1 MSSMATQVA
10 NTTAQSLLN
19 FSKAQNPFSSSFSE
33 MIDSFEQALS
43 ANSSLFSATDTLSV
57 RIVVPNVSVV
67 SSSINV
73 AMDSFGNSVLR
84 FDYPISRALLTKST
98 SLSTLLS
105 QNADSTLPT
114 KAFDTSELSS
124 ISREQLEAIS
134 KDMLKTE
141 LKADDGFQTI
151 FFRDVQSLE
160 FVQDTLS
167 KESIAALKATFGAE
181 SFLERED
188 GSVVLT
194 DKAEKFVSGWKKA
207 LESVNDAQSTLDSL
221 IKKDANFDGEL
232 SGDELG
238 SQSVSILQST
248 VTTTIEVVLFLWV
261 TASVSSSSLKD
272 AWVLNFSSQS
282 WEQFKS
288 AFAEFFSEKDE
299 KGANSSKNER
309 ADESGD
315 LSDETSQKSF
325 DKAKFFYAHLNNSF
339 ALMSAS
345 FVGAYQAKNLSLD
358 LLGGVVFDLAQTSLN
373 LQSKF
378 LAQNKA

>member
-19 FSKAQNPFSSSFSE
+19 FSKAQNPFSSAFSE

-43 ANSSLFSATDTLSV
+43 TNSSLFSATNTLSF
-57 RIVVPNVSVV
+57 NASV
-67 SSSINV
+67 SSGAFV
-73 AMDSFGNSVLR
+73 APWAGGGIDGFGN
-84 FDYPISRALLTKST
+84 PIVYLGYAIPYATKT
-98 SLSTLLS
+98 VSLSTLLS

-151 FFRDVQSLE
+151 FFRDAQSLE
-160 FVQDTLS
+160 FTQDTLS

-207 LESVNDAQSTLDSL
+207 LESVKDAQSTLDSL

-238 SQSVSILQST
+238 TQSVLQST
-248 VTTTIEVVLFLWV
+248 ITTTIEVVLFLWV
-261 TASVSSSSLKD
+261 TQSVSSSSLKD
-272 AWVLNFSSQS
+272 AWALNPQS

-299 KGANSSKNER
+299 KGANSSKSAK
-309 ADESGD
+309 ADESAD
-315 LSDETSQKSF
+315 VSDETSQKSF

-345 FVGAYQAKNLSLD
+345 FVGAYQAKDLSFD

>member
-1 MSSMATQVA
+1 MSSMAIQVA

-33 MIDSFEQALS
+33 MINSFEQALS
-43 ANSSLFSATDTLSV
+43 TNSSLFSATNTLSF
-57 RIVVPNVSVV
+57 NASV
-67 SSSINV
+67 SSGAFV
-73 AMDSFGNSVLR
+73 APWAGGGIDSFGN
-84 FDYPISRALLTKST
+84 PIVYLGYAIPYATKT
-98 SLSTLLS
+98 VSLSTLLS

-151 FFRDVQSLE
+151 FFRDAQSLE
-160 FVQDTLS
+160 FTQDTLS

-188 GSVVLT
+188 GSVVLA

-238 SQSVSILQST
+238 TQSVLQST
-248 VTTTIEVVLFLWV
+248 ITTTTKVVLFLWV
-261 TASVSSSSLKD
+261 TQSVSSSLLKD
-272 AWVLNFSSQS
+272 AWALNSQS
-282 WEQFKS
+282 WKQFKS
-288 AFAEFFSEKDE
+288 VFAEFFSEKDE
-299 KGANSSKNER
+299 KGANSSKSAK
-309 ADESGD
+309 ADESAD
-315 LSDETSQKSF
+315 VSDETSQKSF

-345 FVGAYQAKNLSLD
+345 FVGAYQAKDLSLD

>member
-19 FSKAQNPFSSSFSE
+19 FNKAQNPFSSAFSE

-43 ANSSLFSATDTLSV
+43 TNSSLFSATDTLSV
-57 RIVVPNVSVV
+57 RIVVPNVSIV

-151 FFRDVQSLE
+151 FFRDAQSLE
-160 FVQDTLS
+160 FTQDTLS

-207 LESVNDAQSTLDSL
+207 LESVNDAQSTLESL

-238 SQSVSILQST
+238 TQSVLQST
-248 VTTTIEVVLFLWV
+248 ITTTIEVVLFLWV
-261 TASVSSSSLKD
+261 TQSVSSSSLKD
-272 AWVLNFSSQS
+272 AWALNSQS
-282 WEQFKS
+282 WGQFKS

-299 KGANSSKNER
+299 KSANSSKSAK
-309 ADESGD
+309 ADESAD
-315 LSDETSQKSF
+315 VSDETSQKSF

-345 FVGAYQAKNLSLD
+345 FVGAYQAKDLSLD

>member
-19 FSKAQNPFSSSFSE
+19 FNKAQNPFSSAFSE

-43 ANSSLFSATDTLSV
+43 TNSSLFSATDTLSV
-57 RIVVPNVSVV
+57 RIVVPNVSIV

-151 FFRDVQSLE
+151 FFRDAQSLE
-160 FVQDTLS
+160 FTQDTLS

-207 LESVNDAQSTLDSL
+207 LESVNDAQSTLESL

-238 SQSVSILQST
+238 TQSVLQST
-248 VTTTIEVVLFLWV
+248 ITTTIEVVLFLWV
-261 TASVSSSSLKD
+261 TQSVSSSSLKD
-272 AWVLNFSSQS
+272 AWALNSQS
-282 WEQFKS
+282 WGQFKS

-299 KGANSSKNER
+299 KGANSNKNESAK
-309 ADESGD
+309 ADESAD
-315 LSDETSQKSF
+315 VSDETSQKSF

-345 FVGAYQAKNLSLD
+345 FVGAYQAKDLSLD

>member
-19 FSKAQNPFSSSFSE
+19 FNKAQNPFSSSFSE

-43 ANSSLFSATDTLSV
+43 TNSSLFSATNTLSF
-57 RIVVPNVSVV
+57 NASV
-67 SSSINV
+67 SSGAFV
-73 AMDSFGNSVLR
+73 APWAGGGIDSFGN
-84 FDYPISRALLTKST
+84 PIVYLGYAIPYATKT
-98 SLSTLLS
+98 VSLSTLLS

-151 FFRDVQSLE
+151 FFRDAQSLE
-160 FVQDTLS
+160 FTQDTLS
-167 KESIAALKATFGAE
+167 KESLAALKATFGAE

-207 LESVNDAQSTLDSL
+207 LESVKDTQSTLESL

-232 SGDELG
+232 SGGELG
-238 SQSVSILQST
+238 TQSVLQST
-248 VTTTIEVVLFLWV
+248 ITTTTKVVLFLWV
-261 TASVSSSSLKD
+261 TQSVSSSSLKD
-272 AWVLNFSSQS
+272 AWALNSQS

-299 KGANSSKNER
+299 KGANSSKSAK
-309 ADESGD
+309 ADESAD

-339 ALMSAS
+339 ALTSAS
-345 FVGAYQAKNLSLD
+345 FVGTYQAKDLSLD

>member
-1 MSSMATQVA
+1 MSSMATQMA

-19 FSKAQNPFSSSFSE
+19 FSKAQTPFSSAFSE

-43 ANSSLFSATDTLSV
+43 TNSSLFSATNTLSF
-57 RIVVPNVSVV
+57 NASV
-67 SSSINV
+67 SSGAFVAPWAGGSI
-73 AMDSFGNSVLR
+73 DSFGN
-84 FDYPISRALLTKST
+84 PIVYLGYAIPYATKT
-98 SLSTLLS
+98 VSLSTLLS

-151 FFRDVQSLE
+151 FFRDAQSLE
-160 FVQDTLS
+160 FTQDTLS

-207 LESVNDAQSTLDSL
+207 LESVKDAQSTLESL

-238 SQSVSILQST
+238 TQSVLQST
-248 VTTTIEVVLFLWV
+248 ITTTTKVVLFLWV
-261 TASVSSSSLKD
+261 TQSVSSSSLKD
-272 AWVLNFSSQS
+272 AWVLNSQS

-299 KGANSSKNER
+299 KSTNSSKNENEK
-309 ADESGD
+309 ADESAD
-315 LSDETSQKSF
+315 VSDETSQKSF
-325 DKAKFFYAHLNNSF
+325 DKAKFFYTHLNNSF

-345 FVGAYQAKNLSLD
+345 FVGAYQAKDLSLD

>member
-19 FSKAQNPFSSSFSE
+19 FNKAQNPFSSAFSE

-43 ANSSLFSATDTLSV
+43 TNSSLFSATNTLSF
-57 RIVVPNVSVV
+57 NTSV
-67 SSSINV
+67 SSGAFV
-73 AMDSFGNSVLR
+73 APWAGGGIDSFGN
-84 FDYPISRALLTKST
+84 PIVYLGYAIPYATKT
-98 SLSTLLS
+98 VTLSTLLS

-151 FFRDVQSLE
+151 FFRDAQSLE
-160 FVQDTLS
+160 FTQDTLS
-167 KESIAALKATFGAE
+167 KESIATLKATFGAE

-207 LESVNDAQSTLDSL
+207 LESVNDAQSTLESL

-238 SQSVSILQST
+238 SQSVLQST
-248 VTTTIEVVLFLWV
+248 VTTTTKVVLFLWV
-261 TASVSSSSLKD
+261 TQSVSSSSLKD
-272 AWVLNFSSQS
+272 AWALNSQS

-299 KGANSSKNER
+299 KSANSSKSAK
-309 ADESGD
+309 ADESAD
-315 LSDETSQKSF
+315 VSDETSQKSF

-345 FVGAYQAKNLSLD
+345 FVGAYQAKDLSLD

>member
-1 MSSMATQVA
+1 MSSMATQMT

-43 ANSSLFSATDTLSV
+43 TNSSLFSATDTLSV
-57 RIVVPNVSVV
+57 RIVIPNVSVV

-84 FDYPISRALLTKST
+84 FDYPISRALLAKST

-151 FFRDVQSLE
+151 FFRDAQSLE
-160 FVQDTLS
+160 FTQDTLS

-194 DKAEKFVSGWKKA
+194 GKAEKFVSGWKKA
-207 LESVNDAQSTLDSL
+207 LESVNNAQNTLDSL
-221 IKKDANFDGEL
+221 IKKDTNFDGEL
-232 SGDELG
+232 SGDEQG
-238 SQSVSILQST
+238 VQSVSILQST

-272 AWVLNFSSQS
+272 AWALNSQS

-299 KGANSSKNER
+299 KSANLSKSAK
-309 ADESGD
+309 ADDSAD
-315 LSDETSQKSF
+315 VSDETSQKSF

-345 FVGAYQAKNLSLD
+345 FVGAYQAKDLSLD

>member
-1 MSSMATQVA
+1 MSSMATQMT
-10 NTTAQSLLN
+10 NTAAQSLLN
-19 FSKAQNPFSSSFSE
+19 FNKAQNHFSSSFSE
-33 MIDSFEQALS
+33 MIDSLEQALS
-43 ANSSLFSATDTLSV
+43 TNSSLFSATNTLSF
-57 RIVVPNVSVV
+57 NTSV
-67 SSSINV
+67 SSGAFV
-73 AMDSFGNSVLR
+73 APWAGGGIDSFGN
-84 FDYPISRALLTKST
+84 PIVYLGYAIPYATKT
-98 SLSTLLS
+98 VSLSTLLS

-151 FFRDVQSLE
+151 FFRDTQSLE
-160 FVQDTLS
+160 FTQDTLS

-207 LESVNDAQSTLDSL
+207 LESVKDAQSTLDSL

-238 SQSVSILQST
+238 TQSVLQST
-248 VTTTIEVVLFLWV
+248 ITTTTKVVLFLWV
-261 TASVSSSSLKD
+261 TQSVSSSSLKD
-272 AWVLNFSSQS
+272 AWALNSQS

-299 KGANSSKNER
+299 KSAK
-309 ADESGD
+309 ADESAD
-315 LSDETSQKSF
+315 VSDETSQKSF

-345 FVGAYQAKNLSLD
+345 FVGTYQAKDLSLD

>member
-1 MSSMATQVA
+1 MSSMATQMA

-19 FSKAQNPFSSSFSE
+19 FSKAQNPFSSAFSE

-43 ANSSLFSATDTLSV
+43 TNSSLFSATNTLSF
-57 RIVVPNVSVV
+57 NTSV
-67 SSSINV
+67 SSGAFV
-73 AMDSFGNSVLR
+73 APWAGGGIDSFGN
-84 FDYPISRALLTKST
+84 PIVYLGYAIPYATKT
-98 SLSTLLS
+98 VSLSTLLS

-151 FFRDVQSLE
+151 FFRDAQSLE
-160 FVQDTLS
+160 FTQDTLS

-238 SQSVSILQST
+238 AQSVLQST
-248 VTTTIEVVLFLWV
+248 ITTTIEVVLFLWV
-261 TASVSSSSLKD
+261 TQSVSSSSLKD
-272 AWVLNFSSQS
+272 AWALNSQS

-299 KGANSSKNER
+299 KGANSSKSAK
-309 ADESGD
+309 ADESAD
-315 LSDETSQKSF
+315 VSNETSQKAF

-345 FVGAYQAKNLSLD
+345 FVGAYQAKDLSLD

>member
-1 MSSMATQVA
+1 MSSMATQMT
-10 NTTAQSLLN
+10 NTAAQSLLN
-19 FSKAQNPFSSSFSE
+19 FSKAQNTFSSSFSE

-43 ANSSLFSATDTLSV
+43 TNSSLFSATNTLSF
-57 RIVVPNVSVV
+57 NTSV
-67 SSSINV
+67 SSGAFV
-73 AMDSFGNSVLR
+73 APWAGGGIDSFGN
-84 FDYPISRALLTKST
+84 PIVYLGYAIPYATKMV

-105 QNADSTLPT
+105 QNADNTLPT

-151 FFRDVQSLE
+151 FFRDAQSLE
-160 FVQDTLS
+160 FTQDTLS

-207 LESVNDAQSTLDSL
+207 LESVNDAQSTLESL

-238 SQSVSILQST
+238 SQSVLQST
-248 VTTTIEVVLFLWV
+248 ITTTIEVVLFLWV
-261 TASVSSSSLKD
+261 TQSVSSSSLKD
-272 AWVLNFSSQS
+272 AWALNFSSQS

-299 KGANSSKNER
+299 KSANSSKSAK
-309 ADESGD
+309 ADESAD
-315 LSDETSQKSF
+315 VSDETLQKSF

-345 FVGAYQAKNLSLD
+345 FVGAYQAKDLSLD

>member
-19 FSKAQNPFSSSFSE
+19 FSKAQTPFSSSFSE

-43 ANSSLFSATDTLSV
+43 TNSSLFSATNTLSF
-57 RIVVPNVSVV
+57 NTSV
-67 SSSINV
+67 SSGAFV
-73 AMDSFGNSVLR
+73 APWAGDGIDSFGN
-84 FDYPISRALLTKST
+84 PIVYLGYAIPYATKT
-98 SLSTLLS
+98 VSLSTLLS
-105 QNADSTLPT
+105 QNADNTLPT
-114 KAFDTSELSS
+114 KAFNTSELSS

-151 FFRDVQSLE
+151 FFRDAQSLE
-160 FVQDTLS
+160 FTQDTLS

-207 LESVNDAQSTLDSL
+207 LESVNDAQSTLESL

-238 SQSVSILQST
+238 TQSVLQST
-248 VTTTIEVVLFLWV
+248 ITTTIEVVLFLWV
-261 TASVSSSSLKD
+261 TQSVSSSSLKD
-272 AWVLNFSSQS
+272 AWALNFSSQS

-299 KGANSSKNER
+299 KGANSSKSAK
-309 ADESGD
+309 ADESAD
-315 LSDETSQKSF
+315 VSDETSQKSF
-325 DKAKFFYAHLNNSF
+325 DKANFFYAHLNNSF

-345 FVGAYQAKNLSLD
+345 FVGAYQAKDLSLD

>member
-19 FSKAQNPFSSSFSE
+19 FSKAQNPFSSAFSE

-43 ANSSLFSATDTLSV
+43 TNSSLFSATNTLSF
-57 RIVVPNVSVV
+57 NTSV
-67 SSSINV
+67 SSGAFV
-73 AMDSFGNSVLR
+73 APWAGGIDSFGN
-84 FDYPISRALLTKST
+84 PIVYLGYAIPYATKT
-98 SLSTLLS
+98 VSLSTLLS

-151 FFRDVQSLE
+151 FFRDAQSLE
-160 FVQDTLS
+160 FTQDTLS

-207 LESVNDAQSTLDSL
+207 LESVNDAQSTLESL

-238 SQSVSILQST
+238 SQSVLQST
-248 VTTTIEVVLFLWV
+248 ITTTIEVVLFLWV
-261 TASVSSSSLKD
+261 TQSVSSSSLKD
-272 AWVLNFSSQS
+272 AWALNSQS

-299 KGANSSKNER
+299 KGANSSKSAK
-309 ADESGD
+309 ADESAD
-315 LSDETSQKSF
+315 VSDETSQKAF

-345 FVGAYQAKNLSLD
+345 FVGAYQAKDLSLD

>member
-1 MSSMATQVA
+1 MSSMATQMT

-19 FSKAQNPFSSSFSE
+19 FSKAQNPFSSAFSE

-43 ANSSLFSATDTLSV
+43 TNSSLFSATNTLSF
-57 RIVVPNVSVV
+57 NTSV
-67 SSSINV
+67 SSGAFV
-73 AMDSFGNSVLR
+73 APWAGGGIDSFGN
-84 FDYPISRALLTKST
+84 PIVYLGYAIPYATKT
-98 SLSTLLS
+98 VSLSTLLS

-151 FFRDVQSLE
+151 FFRDAQSLE
-160 FVQDTLS
+160 FTQDTLS
-167 KESIAALKATFGAE
+167 KESIATLKATFGAE

-207 LESVNDAQSTLDSL
+207 LESVKDTQSTLDSL

-238 SQSVSILQST
+238 AQSVSILQST

-261 TASVSSSSLKD
+261 TASVSSSLLKD
-272 AWVLNFSSQS
+272 AWALNSQS

-299 KGANSSKNER
+299 KGANSSKNESTK
-309 ADESGD
+309 ADESAD
-315 LSDETSQKSF
+315 MSDETSQKSF
-325 DKAKFFYAHLNNSF
+325 DKANFFYAHLNNSF

-345 FVGAYQAKNLSLD
+345 FVGAYQAKDLSLD

>member
-19 FSKAQNPFSSSFSE
+19 FSKAQNPFSSAFSE

-43 ANSSLFSATDTLSV
+43 TNSSLFSATNTLSF
-57 RIVVPNVSVV
+57 NTSV
-67 SSSINV
+67 SSGAFVAPWAGGGIN
-73 AMDSFGNSVLR
+73 SFGN
-84 FDYPISRALLTKST
+84 PIVYLGYAIPYATKT
-98 SLSTLLS
+98 VSLSTLLS

-151 FFRDVQSLE
+151 FFRDAQSLE
-160 FVQDTLS
+160 FTQDTLS

-207 LESVNDAQSTLDSL
+207 LESVKDTQSTLDSL

-238 SQSVSILQST
+238 TQSVLQST
-248 VTTTIEVVLFLWV
+248 ITTTIEVVLFLWV
-261 TASVSSSSLKD
+261 TQSVSSSSLKD
-272 AWVLNFSSQS
+272 AWALNSQS

-299 KGANSSKNER
+299 KSANSSKSAK
-309 ADESGD
+309 ADESAD
-315 LSDETSQKSF
+315 LSDETSQKAF

-345 FVGAYQAKNLSLD
+345 FVGAYQAKDLSLD

-378 LAQNKA
+378 LVQNKA

>member
-10 NTTAQSLLN
+10 NTAAQSLLN
-19 FSKAQNPFSSSFSE
+19 FNKAQNPFSSAFSE

-43 ANSSLFSATDTLSV
+43 TNSSLFSATDTLSV
-57 RIVVPNVSVV
+57 RIVVPNVSIV

-141 LKADDGFQTI
+141 LKANDGFQTI
-151 FFRDVQSLE
+151 FFRDAQSLE
-160 FVQDTLS
+160 FTQDTLS
-167 KESIAALKATFGAE
+167 KESIATLKATFGAE

-188 GSVVLT
+188 GSVMLT

-207 LESVNDAQSTLDSL
+207 LESVKDAQSTLDSL

-238 SQSVSILQST
+238 AQSVLQST
-248 VTTTIEVVLFLWV
+248 ITTTIEVVLFLWV
-261 TASVSSSSLKD
+261 TQSVSSSSLKD
-272 AWVLNFSSQS
+272 AWALNSQS

-299 KGANSSKNER
+299 KGANSSKSAK
-309 ADESGD
+309 ADESAD
-315 LSDETSQKSF
+315 VSDETSQKAF
-325 DKAKFFYAHLNNSF
+325 DKAEFFYAHLNNSF

-345 FVGAYQAKNLSLD
+345 FVGTYQAKDLSLD

>member
-1 MSSMATQVA
+1 MSSMATQMT

-19 FSKAQNPFSSSFSE
+19 FNKAQNTFSSSFSE

-43 ANSSLFSATDTLSV
+43 TNSSLFSATNTLSF
-57 RIVVPNVSVV
+57 NTSV
-67 SSSINV
+67 SSGAFFAPWAGGGI
-73 AMDSFGNSVLR
+73 DSFGN
-84 FDYPISRALLTKST
+84 PIVYLGYAIPYATKT
-98 SLSTLLS
+98 VTLSTLLS

-151 FFRDVQSLE
+151 FFRDAQSLE
-160 FVQDTLS
+160 FTQDTLS

-207 LESVNDAQSTLDSL
+207 LESVKDTQSTLESL
-221 IKKDANFDGEL
+221 IKKDTNFDGEL

-238 SQSVSILQST
+238 SQSVSVLQST
-248 VTTTIEVVLFLWV
+248 ITTTIEVVLFLWV
-261 TASVSSSSLKD
+261 TQSVSSSSLKD
-272 AWVLNFSSQS
+272 AWALNSQS

-299 KGANSSKNER
+299 KSANSSKNKK
-309 ADESGD
+309 ADESAD

-339 ALMSAS
+339 ALTSAS
-345 FVGAYQAKNLSLD
+345 FVGAYQAKDLSLD
-358 LLGGVVFDLAQTSLN
+358 FLGGVVFDLAQTSLN

>member
-1 MSSMATQVA
+1 MSSMATQMT

-43 ANSSLFSATDTLSV
+43 TNSSLFSATNTLSF
-57 RIVVPNVSVV
+57 NTSV
-67 SSSINV
+67 SSGAFV
-73 AMDSFGNSVLR
+73 APWAGGGIDSFGN
-84 FDYPISRALLTKST
+84 PIVYLGYAIPYATKT
-98 SLSTLLS
+98 VSLSTLLS

-124 ISREQLEAIS
+124 ISHEQLEAIS

-151 FFRDVQSLE
+151 FFRDAQSLE
-160 FVQDTLS
+160 FTQDTLS

-194 DKAEKFVSGWKKA
+194 DKAEKFASGWKKA

-238 SQSVSILQST
+238 SQSVLQST
-248 VTTTIEVVLFLWV
+248 ITTTTKVVLFLWV
-261 TASVSSSSLKD
+261 TQSVSSSSLKD
-272 AWVLNFSSQS
+272 AWALNSQS
-282 WEQFKS
+282 WERFKS

-299 KGANSSKNER
+299 KSANSSKSAK
-309 ADESGD
+309 ADESAD

-345 FVGAYQAKNLSLD
+345 FVGAYQAKDLSLD

>member
-1 MSSMATQVA
+1 MSSMATQMA

-19 FSKAQNPFSSSFSE
+19 FNKAQNPFSSSFSE

-43 ANSSLFSATDTLSV
+43 TNSSLFSATNTLSF
-57 RIVVPNVSVV
+57 NTSV
-67 SSSINV
+67 SSGVFV
-73 AMDSFGNSVLR
+73 APWAGGGIDSFGN
-84 FDYPISRALLTKST
+84 PIVYLGYAIPYATKT
-98 SLSTLLS
+98 VSLSTLLS

-151 FFRDVQSLE
+151 FFRDAQSLE
-160 FVQDTLS
+160 FTQDTLS
-167 KESIAALKATFGAE
+167 KESLAALKATFGAE

-194 DKAEKFVSGWKKA
+194 DKVEKFVSGWKKA
-207 LESVNDAQSTLDSL
+207 LESINDAQSTLDSL

-238 SQSVSILQST
+238 TQSVLQST
-248 VTTTIEVVLFLWV
+248 ITTTIEVVLFLWV
-261 TASVSSSSLKD
+261 TQSVSSSLLKD
-272 AWVLNFSSQS
+272 AWALNSQS

-299 KGANSSKNER
+299 KGANSSKSAK
-309 ADESGD
+309 ADESAD
-315 LSDETSQKSF
+315 VSDETSQKSF
-325 DKAKFFYAHLNNSF
+325 DKANFFYAHLNNSF
-339 ALMSAS
+339 VLMSAS
-345 FVGAYQAKNLSLD
+345 FVGAYQAKDLSLD

>member
-19 FSKAQNPFSSSFSE
+19 FSKAQTPFSSAFSE

-43 ANSSLFSATDTLSV
+43 TNSSLFSATNTLSF
-57 RIVVPNVSVV
+57 NASV
-67 SSSINV
+67 SSGAFV
-73 AMDSFGNSVLR
+73 APWAGGGIDSFGN
-84 FDYPISRALLTKST
+84 PIVYLGYAIPYATKT
-98 SLSTLLS
+98 VSLSILLS

-151 FFRDVQSLE
+151 FFRDAQSLE
-160 FVQDTLS
+160 FTQDTLS
-167 KESIAALKATFGAE
+167 KESIATLKATFGAE

-194 DKAEKFVSGWKKA
+194 DKAEKFISGWKKA
-207 LESVNDAQSTLDSL
+207 LESVNDAQSTLESL

-238 SQSVSILQST
+238 TQSVLQST
-248 VTTTIEVVLFLWV
+248 VTTTTKVVLFLWV
-261 TASVSSSSLKD
+261 TQSVSSSSLKD
-272 AWVLNFSSQS
+272 AWALNSQS

-299 KGANSSKNER
+299 KSANSSKNESAKADER
-309 ADESGD
+309 ADV
-315 LSDETSQKSF
+315 SDETSQKSF

-345 FVGAYQAKNLSLD
+345 FVGAYQAKDLSLD

>member
-33 MIDSFEQALS
+33 MINSFEQALS
-43 ANSSLFSATDTLSV
+43 TNSSLFSATNTLSF
-57 RIVVPNVSVV
+57 NTSV
-67 SSSINV
+67 SSGAFV
-73 AMDSFGNSVLR
+73 APWAGGGIDSFGN
-84 FDYPISRALLTKST
+84 PIVYLGYAIPYATKT
-98 SLSTLLS
+98 VSLSTLLS
-105 QNADSTLPT
+105 QNADSTLPI

-151 FFRDVQSLE
+151 FFRDAQSLE
-160 FVQDTLS
+160 FTQDTLS

-207 LESVNDAQSTLDSL
+207 LESVKDAQSTLESL

-238 SQSVSILQST
+238 AQSVWQST
-248 VTTTIEVVLFLWV
+248 ITTTIEVVLFLWV
-261 TASVSSSSLKD
+261 TQSVSSSSLKD
-272 AWVLNFSSQS
+272 AWALNFSSQS

-299 KGANSSKNER
+299 KSANSSKSAK
-309 ADESGD
+309 ADESAN

-345 FVGAYQAKNLSLD
+345 FVGAYQAKDLSLD

>member
-1 MSSMATQVA
+1 MSSMATQMA

-19 FSKAQNPFSSSFSE
+19 FNKAQNPFSSSFSE

-43 ANSSLFSATDTLSV
+43 TNSSLFSATNTLSF
-57 RIVVPNVSVV
+57 NTSV
-67 SSSINV
+67 SSGVFV
-73 AMDSFGNSVLR
+73 APWAGGGIDSFGN
-84 FDYPISRALLTKST
+84 PIVYLGYAIPYATKT
-98 SLSTLLS
+98 VSLSTLLS

-151 FFRDVQSLE
+151 FFRDAQSLE
-160 FVQDTLS
+160 FTQDTLS

-238 SQSVSILQST
+238 AQSVLQST
-248 VTTTIEVVLFLWV
+248 ITTTIEVVLFLWI

-272 AWVLNFSSQS
+272 AWALNSQS

-299 KGANSSKNER
+299 KGANSSKNES
-309 ADESGD
+309 ADESAD

-345 FVGAYQAKNLSLD
+345 FVGAYQAKDLSLD

>member
-1 MSSMATQVA
+1 MSSMATQMT

-19 FSKAQNPFSSSFSE
+19 FSKAQNPFSSAFSE

-43 ANSSLFSATDTLSV
+43 TNSSLFSATNTLSF
-57 RIVVPNVSVV
+57 NTSV
-67 SSSINV
+67 SSGAFV
-73 AMDSFGNSVLR
+73 APWAGGGIDSFGN
-84 FDYPISRALLTKST
+84 PIVYLGYAIPYATKT
-98 SLSTLLS
+98 VSLSTLLS
-105 QNADSTLPT
+105 QNADNTLPT

-151 FFRDVQSLE
+151 FFRDAQSLE
-160 FVQDTLS
+160 FTQDTLS

-207 LESVNDAQSTLDSL
+207 LESVKDAQSTLNSL

-238 SQSVSILQST
+238 TQSVLQST
-248 VTTTIEVVLFLWV
+248 ITTTIEVVLFLWV
-261 TASVSSSSLKD
+261 TQSVSSSLLKD
-272 AWVLNFSSQS
+272 AWALNSQS

-299 KGANSSKNER
+299 KSANSSKS
-309 ADESGD
+309 AKTDESAD
-315 LSDETSQKSF
+315 VSDETSQKSF

-339 ALMSAS
+339 ALMNAS
-345 FVGAYQAKNLSLD
+345 FVGAYQAKDLSLD

>member
-19 FSKAQNPFSSSFSE
+19 FSKAQNPFSSAFSE

-43 ANSSLFSATDTLSV
+43 TNSSLFSATNTLSF
-57 RIVVPNVSVV
+57 NTSV
-67 SSSINV
+67 SSGAFV
-73 AMDSFGNSVLR
+73 APWAGGGIDSFGN
-84 FDYPISRALLTKST
+84 PIVYLGYAIPYATKT
-98 SLSTLLS
+98 VTLSTLLS

-124 ISREQLEAIS
+124 ISHEQLEAIS

-151 FFRDVQSLE
+151 FFRDAQSLE
-160 FVQDTLS
+160 FTQDTLS

-194 DKAEKFVSGWKKA
+194 DKAEKFASGWKKA

-238 SQSVSILQST
+238 SQSVLQST
-248 VTTTIEVVLFLWV
+248 ITTTTKVVLFLWV
-261 TASVSSSSLKD
+261 TQSVSSSSLKD
-272 AWVLNFSSQS
+272 AWVLNSQS

-299 KGANSSKNER
+299 KSANSSKSAK
-309 ADESGD
+309 ADESAD
-315 LSDETSQKSF
+315 LSDETSQKAF

-345 FVGAYQAKNLSLD
+345 FVGAYQAKDLSLD

>member
-1 MSSMATQVA
+1 MSSMATQMT

-43 ANSSLFSATDTLSV
+43 TNSSLFSATNTLSFN
-57 RIVVPNVSVV
+57 ISV
-67 SSSINV
+67 SSGAFV
-73 AMDSFGNSVLR
+73 APWAGGGIDSFGN
-84 FDYPISRALLTKST
+84 PIVYLGYAIPYATKT
-98 SLSTLLS
+98 VSLSTLLS

-124 ISREQLEAIS
+124 ISREQLEVIS

-151 FFRDVQSLE
+151 FFRDAQSLE
-160 FVQDTLS
+160 FTQDTLS
-167 KESIAALKATFGAE
+167 KESIAALKAIFGAE

-207 LESVNDAQSTLDSL
+207 LESVKDAQSTLDSL

-238 SQSVSILQST
+238 TQSVLQST
-248 VTTTIEVVLFLWV
+248 ITTTIEVVLFLWV
-261 TASVSSSSLKD
+261 TASVSSSLLKD
-272 AWVLNFSSQS
+272 AWALNSQS

-299 KGANSSKNER
+299 KSANSSKS
-309 ADESGD
+309 AKTDESAD
-315 LSDETSQKSF
+315 VSDETSQKSF
-325 DKAKFFYAHLNNSF
+325 DKAKFFYAHLNDSF

-345 FVGAYQAKNLSLD
+345 FVGAYQAKDLSLD

>member
-19 FSKAQNPFSSSFSE
+19 FSKAQNPFSSAFSE

-43 ANSSLFSATDTLSV
+43 TNSSLFSATNTLSF
-57 RIVVPNVSVV
+57 NASV
-67 SSSINV
+67 SSGAFV
-73 AMDSFGNSVLR
+73 APWTGGGIDSFGN
-84 FDYPISRALLTKST
+84 PIVYLGYAIPYATKT
-98 SLSTLLS
+98 VSLSTLLS
-105 QNADSTLPT
+105 QNADNTLPT

-151 FFRDVQSLE
+151 FFRDAQSLE
-160 FVQDTLS
+160 FTQDTLS

-194 DKAEKFVSGWKKA
+194 DKAEKFISGWKKA
-207 LESVNDAQSTLDSL
+207 LESVKDAQSTLDSL

-238 SQSVSILQST
+238 TQSVLQST
-248 VTTTIEVVLFLWV
+248 ITTTIEVVLFLWV
-261 TASVSSSSLKD
+261 TQSVSSSSLKD
-272 AWVLNFSSQS
+272 TWALNSQS

-299 KGANSSKNER
+299 KSANSSKSAK
-309 ADESGD
+309 ADESAD
-315 LSDETSQKSF
+315 VSDETSQKSF

-345 FVGAYQAKNLSLD
+345 FVGAYQTKDLSLD

>member
-33 MIDSFEQALS
+33 MIDNFEQALS
-43 ANSSLFSATDTLSV
+43 TNSSLFSATNTLSF
-57 RIVVPNVSVV
+57 NTSV
-67 SSSINV
+67 SSGAFV
-73 AMDSFGNSVLR
+73 APWAGGGIDSFGN
-84 FDYPISRALLTKST
+84 PIVYLGYAIPYATKT
-98 SLSTLLS
+98 VSLSTLLS

-151 FFRDVQSLE
+151 FFRDAQSLE
-160 FVQDTLS
+160 FTQDTLS

-207 LESVNDAQSTLDSL
+207 LESVKDAQSTLDSL

-238 SQSVSILQST
+238 TQSVLQST
-248 VTTTIEVVLFLWV
+248 ITTTIEVVLFLWV
-261 TASVSSSSLKD
+261 TQSVSSSSLKD
-272 AWVLNFSSQS
+272 AWALNSQS

-299 KGANSSKNER
+299 KGANSSKSAK
-309 ADESGD
+309 ADESAD
-315 LSDETSQKSF
+315 VSDETSQKSF

-345 FVGAYQAKNLSLD
+345 FVGAYQAKDLSLD

>member
-19 FSKAQNPFSSSFSE
+19 FSKAQTPFSSAFSE

-43 ANSSLFSATDTLSV
+43 TNSSLFSATNTLSF
-57 RIVVPNVSVV
+57 NASV
-67 SSSINV
+67 SSGAFV
-73 AMDSFGNSVLR
+73 APWAGGGIDSFGN
-84 FDYPISRALLTKST
+84 PIVYLGYAIPYATKT
-98 SLSTLLS
+98 VSLNTLLS

-151 FFRDVQSLE
+151 FFRDAQSLE
-160 FVQDTLS
+160 FTQDTLS

-194 DKAEKFVSGWKKA
+194 DKAEKFVSGWKNA
-207 LESVNDAQSTLDSL
+207 LESVKDAQSTLDSL

-238 SQSVSILQST
+238 TQSVLQST
-248 VTTTIEVVLFLWV
+248 ITTTIEVVLFLWV
-261 TASVSSSSLKD
+261 TQSVSSSSLKD
-272 AWVLNFSSQS
+272 AWALNSQS

-299 KGANSSKNER
+299 KSANSSKSAK
-309 ADESGD
+309 ADESAD
-315 LSDETSQKSF
+315 VSDETSQKAF

-339 ALMSAS
+339 ALMNAS
-345 FVGAYQAKNLSLD
+345 FVGAYQAKDLSLD

>member
-1 MSSMATQVA
+1 MSSMATQMT

-19 FSKAQNPFSSSFSE
+19 FNKAQNTFSSSFSE

-43 ANSSLFSATDTLSV
+43 TNSSLFSATNTLSF
-57 RIVVPNVSVV
+57 NTSV
-67 SSSINV
+67 SSGAFFAPWAGGI
-73 AMDSFGNSVLR
+73 DSFGN
-84 FDYPISRALLTKST
+84 PIVYLGYAIPYATKT
-98 SLSTLLS
+98 VSLSILLS

-151 FFRDVQSLE
+151 FFRDAQSLE
-160 FVQDTLS
+160 FTQDTLS
-167 KESIAALKATFGAE
+167 KESLAALKATFGAE

-194 DKAEKFVSGWKKA
+194 DKVEKFVSGWKKA
-207 LESVNDAQSTLDSL
+207 LESINDAQSTLDSL

-238 SQSVSILQST
+238 TQSVLQST
-248 VTTTIEVVLFLWV
+248 ITTTIEVVLFLWV
-261 TASVSSSSLKD
+261 TQSVSSSLLKD
-272 AWVLNFSSQS
+272 AWALNSQS

-299 KGANSSKNER
+299 KGANSSKNEK
-309 ADESGD
+309 ADESAD

-339 ALMSAS
+339 ALTSAS
-345 FVGAYQAKNLSLD
+345 FVGAYQAKDLSLD
-358 LLGGVVFDLAQTSLN
+358 FLGGVVFDLAQTSLN

>member
-1 MSSMATQVA
+1 MSSMATQMT

-19 FSKAQNPFSSSFSE
+19 FSKAQNPFSSAFSE

-43 ANSSLFSATDTLSV
+43 TNSSLFSATNTLSF
-57 RIVVPNVSVV
+57 NASV
-67 SSSINV
+67 SSGAFV
-73 AMDSFGNSVLR
+73 APWAGGGIDSFGN
-84 FDYPISRALLTKST
+84 PIVYLGYAIPYATKT
-98 SLSTLLS
+98 VSLSTLLS

-151 FFRDVQSLE
+151 FFRDAQSLE
-160 FVQDTLS
+160 FTQDTLS

-194 DKAEKFVSGWKKA
+194 DRAEKFVSGWKKA
-207 LESVNDAQSTLDSL
+207 LESVNNAQSTLDSL

-238 SQSVSILQST
+238 IQSVLQST
-248 VTTTIEVVLFLWV
+248 ITMTIEVVLFLWV
-261 TASVSSSSLKD
+261 TQSVSSSSLKD
-272 AWVLNFSSQS
+272 AWALNSQS

-299 KGANSSKNER
+299 KSANSSKSAK
-309 ADESGD
+309 ADESAD
-315 LSDETSQKSF
+315 VSDETSQKSF

-345 FVGAYQAKNLSLD
+345 FVGAYQAKDLSLD

>member
-1 MSSMATQVA
+1 MSSMATQMA

-33 MIDSFEQALS
+33 MINSFEQALS
-43 ANSSLFSATDTLSV
+43 INSSLFSATDTLSV

-84 FDYPISRALLTKST
+84 FDYPISRDLLTKST
-98 SLSTLLS
+98 SLGTLLS

-114 KAFDTSELSS
+114 KAFSTSELSS

-151 FFRDVQSLE
+151 FFRDAQSLE
-160 FVQDTLS
+160 FTQDTLS
-167 KESIAALKATFGAE
+167 KESLATLKATFGAE

-207 LESVNDAQSTLDSL
+207 LESVKDTQSTLDSL

-238 SQSVSILQST
+238 TQSVLQST
-248 VTTTIEVVLFLWV
+248 ITTTIEVVLFLWV
-261 TASVSSSSLKD
+261 TQSVSSSSLKD
-272 AWVLNFSSQS
+272 AWALNSQS
-282 WEQFKS
+282 WEQFKG

-299 KGANSSKNER
+299 KGANSSKNESAK
-309 ADESGD
+309 ADESAD
-315 LSDETSQKSF
+315 VSDETSQKSF

-345 FVGAYQAKNLSLD
+345 FVGAYQAKDLSLD

>member
-19 FSKAQNPFSSSFSE
+19 FSKAQNPFSSAFSE
-33 MIDSFEQALS
+33 IIDSFEQALS
-43 ANSSLFSATDTLSV
+43 TNSSLFSATNTLSF
-57 RIVVPNVSVV
+57 NTSV
-67 SSSINV
+67 SSGAFV
-73 AMDSFGNSVLR
+73 APWAGGGIDSFGN
-84 FDYPISRALLTKST
+84 PIVYLGYAIPYATKT
-98 SLSTLLS
+98 VSLSTLLS
-105 QNADSTLPT
+105 QNADSTLPI

-151 FFRDVQSLE
+151 FFRDAQSLE
-160 FVQDTLS
+160 FTQDTLS

-194 DKAEKFVSGWKKA
+194 DKAEKFISGWKKA
-207 LESVNDAQSTLDSL
+207 LESVKDAQSTLELL

-238 SQSVSILQST
+238 TQSVLQST
-248 VTTTIEVVLFLWV
+248 ITTTIEVVLFLWV
-261 TASVSSSSLKD
+261 TQSVSSSSLKD
-272 AWVLNFSSQS
+272 AWALNFSSQS

-299 KGANSSKNER
+299 KGANSSKSAK
-309 ADESGD
+309 ADESAD
-315 LSDETSQKSF
+315 VSDETSQKSF
-325 DKAKFFYAHLNNSF
+325 DKANFFYAHLNNSF

-345 FVGAYQAKNLSLD
+345 FVGAYQAKDLSLD

-378 LAQNKA
+378 LTQNKA

>member
-1 MSSMATQVA
+1 MSSMATQMT

-19 FSKAQNPFSSSFSE
+19 FSKAQNPFSSTFSE

-43 ANSSLFSATDTLSV
+43 TNSSLFSATNTLSF
-57 RIVVPNVSVV
+57 NTSV
-67 SSSINV
+67 SSGAFV
-73 AMDSFGNSVLR
+73 APWAGGGIDSFGN
-84 FDYPISRALLTKST
+84 PIVYLGYAIPYATKT
-98 SLSTLLS
+98 VSLSTLLS

-151 FFRDVQSLE
+151 FFRDAQSLE
-160 FVQDTLS
+160 FTQDTLS
-167 KESIAALKATFGAE
+167 KESLAALKATFGAE

-207 LESVNDAQSTLDSL
+207 LESVKDTQSTLESL

-232 SGDELG
+232 SGGELG
-238 SQSVSILQST
+238 TQSVLQST
-248 VTTTIEVVLFLWV
+248 ITTTTKVVLFLWV
-261 TASVSSSSLKD
+261 TQSVSSSSLKD
-272 AWVLNFSSQS
+272 AWALNSQS

-299 KGANSSKNER
+299 KGANSSKSAK
-309 ADESGD
+309 ADESAD

-339 ALMSAS
+339 ALTSAS
-345 FVGAYQAKNLSLD
+345 FVGTYQAKDLSLD

>member
-1 MSSMATQVA
+1 MSSMATQMT

-19 FSKAQNPFSSSFSE
+19 FSKAQNPFSSTFSE

-43 ANSSLFSATDTLSV
+43 TNSSLFSATNTLSF
-57 RIVVPNVSVV
+57 NTSV
-67 SSSINV
+67 SSGAFV
-73 AMDSFGNSVLR
+73 APWAGGGIDSFGN
-84 FDYPISRALLTKST
+84 PIVYLGYAIPYATKT
-98 SLSTLLS
+98 VSLSTLLS

-124 ISREQLEAIS
+124 ISHEQLEAIS
-134 KDMLKTE
+134 KDMFKTE

-151 FFRDVQSLE
+151 FFRDAQSLE
-160 FVQDTLS
+160 FTQDTLS
-167 KESIAALKATFGAE
+167 KESLAALKATFGAE

-238 SQSVSILQST
+238 TQSVLQST
-248 VTTTIEVVLFLWV
+248 ITTTIEVVLFLWV
-261 TASVSSSSLKD
+261 TQSVSSSSLKD
-272 AWVLNFSSQS
+272 AWALNSQS
-282 WEQFKS
+282 WEQFKG

-299 KGANSSKNER
+299 KSANSSKNESAK
-309 ADESGD
+309 ADESAD
-315 LSDETSQKSF
+315 VSDETSQKAF
-325 DKAKFFYAHLNNSF
+325 DKAKFFYAHLNDSF

-345 FVGAYQAKNLSLD
+345 FVGTYQAKDLSLD
-358 LLGGVVFDLAQTSLN
+358 LLGSVVFDLAQTSLN

>member
-19 FSKAQNPFSSSFSE
+19 FNKAQNPFSSSFSE

-43 ANSSLFSATDTLSV
+43 TNSSLFSTTNTLSF
-57 RIVVPNVSVV
+57 NASV
-67 SSSINV
+67 SSGAFV
-73 AMDSFGNSVLR
+73 APWAGGGIDSFGN
-84 FDYPISRALLTKST
+84 PIVYLGYAIPYATKT
-98 SLSTLLS
+98 VSLSTLLS

-151 FFRDVQSLE
+151 FFRDAQSLE
-160 FVQDTLS
+160 FTQDTLS

-207 LESVNDAQSTLDSL
+207 LESVNNAQSTLDSL
-221 IKKDANFDGEL
+221 IKKDTNFDGEL

-238 SQSVSILQST
+238 TQSVLQST
-248 VTTTIEVVLFLWV
+248 ITTTIKVVLFLWV
-261 TASVSSSSLKD
+261 TQSVSSSSLKD
-272 AWVLNFSSQS
+272 AWALNSQS

-299 KGANSSKNER
+299 KGANSSKSAK
-309 ADESGD
+309 ADESAD
-315 LSDETSQKSF
+315 VSNETSQKAF
-325 DKAKFFYAHLNNSF
+325 DRAKFFYAHLNNSF

-345 FVGAYQAKNLSLD
+345 FVGAYQAKDLSLD

>member
-10 NTTAQSLLN
+10 NTAAQSLLN
-19 FSKAQNPFSSSFSE
+19 FNKAQNPFSSAFSE

-43 ANSSLFSATDTLSV
+43 TNSSLFSATNTLSF
-57 RIVVPNVSVV
+57 NASV
-67 SSSINV
+67 SSGAFV
-73 AMDSFGNSVLR
+73 APWAGGGIDSFGN
-84 FDYPISRALLTKST
+84 PIVYLGYAIPYATKT
-98 SLSTLLS
+98 VSLSTLLS

-151 FFRDVQSLE
+151 FFRDAQSLK
-160 FVQDTLS
+160 FTQDTLS

-188 GSVVLT
+188 GSVVIT

-207 LESVNDAQSTLDSL
+207 LESVKGAQSTLDSL

-261 TASVSSSSLKD
+261 TASVSSSLLKD
-272 AWVLNFSSQS
+272 AWALNSQS

-299 KGANSSKNER
+299 KGANSSKNEK
-309 ADESGD
+309 ADESAN
-315 LSDETSQKSF
+315 LSDETSQKFF
-325 DKAKFFYAHLNNSF
+325 DEAKFNAFYAHLNNSF

-345 FVGAYQAKNLSLD
+345 FVGAYQAKDLSLD

>member
-1 MSSMATQVA
+1 MSSMATQMT

-33 MIDSFEQALS
+33 MINSFEQALS
-43 ANSSLFSATDTLSV
+43 TNSSLFSATDTLSV
-57 RIVVPNVSVV
+57 RIVIPNVSVV

-84 FDYPISRALLTKST
+84 FDYPISRALLAKST

-151 FFRDVQSLE
+151 FFRDAQSLE
-160 FVQDTLS
+160 FTQDTLS

-194 DKAEKFVSGWKKA
+194 GKAEKFVSGWKKA
-207 LESVNDAQSTLDSL
+207 LESVNNAQNTLDSL
-221 IKKDANFDGEL
+221 IKKDTNFDGEL
-232 SGDELG
+232 SGDEQG
-238 SQSVSILQST
+238 VQSVSILQST

-272 AWVLNFSSQS
+272 AWALNSQS

-299 KGANSSKNER
+299 KSANLSKSAK
-309 ADESGD
+309 ADDSAD
-315 LSDETSQKSF
+315 VSDETSQKSF

-345 FVGAYQAKNLSLD
+345 FVGAYQAKDLSLD

>member
-1 MSSMATQVA
+1 MSSMATQMT

-19 FSKAQNPFSSSFSE
+19 FSKVQNPFSSTFSE

-43 ANSSLFSATDTLSV
+43 TNSSLFSATNTLSF
-57 RIVVPNVSVV
+57 NTSV
-67 SSSINV
+67 SSGAFV
-73 AMDSFGNSVLR
+73 APWAGGGIDSFGN
-84 FDYPISRALLTKST
+84 PIVYLGYAIPYATKT
-98 SLSTLLS
+98 VSLSTLLS

-151 FFRDVQSLE
+151 FFRDAQSLE
-160 FVQDTLS
+160 FTQDTLS

-207 LESVNDAQSTLDSL
+207 LESVKDAQSTLDSL
-221 IKKDANFDGEL
+221 IKKDTNFDGEL
-232 SGDELG
+232 SGDEQG
-238 SQSVSILQST
+238 AQSVLQST
-248 VTTTIEVVLFLWV
+248 ITTTIEVVLFLWV

-272 AWVLNFSSQS
+272 AWALNSQS

-299 KGANSSKNER
+299 KGANSSKNEK
-309 ADESGD
+309 ADESAD

-339 ALMSAS
+339 ALTSAS
-345 FVGAYQAKNLSLD
+345 FVGAYQAKDLSLD
-358 LLGGVVFDLAQTSLN
+358 FLGGVVFDLAQTSLN

>member
-43 ANSSLFSATDTLSV
+43 TNSSLFSATNTLSF
-57 RIVVPNVSVV
+57 NTSV
-67 SSSINV
+67 SSGAFV
-73 AMDSFGNSVLR
+73 APWAGGGIDSFGN
-84 FDYPISRALLTKST
+84 PIVYLGYAIPYATKT
-98 SLSTLLS
+98 VTLSTLLS

-114 KAFDTSELSS
+114 KAFNTSELSS

-151 FFRDVQSLE
+151 FFRDAQSLE
-160 FVQDTLS
+160 FTQDTLS

-238 SQSVSILQST
+238 SQSVLQST
-248 VTTTIEVVLFLWV
+248 ITTTIEVVLFLWV
-261 TASVSSSSLKD
+261 TQSVSSSSLKD
-272 AWVLNFSSQS
+272 AWALNSQS

-299 KGANSSKNER
+299 KGANSNKNESAK
-309 ADESGD
+309 ADESAH
-315 LSDETSQKSF
+315 LSDETSQKAF

-345 FVGAYQAKNLSLD
+345 FVGAYQAKDLSLD

>member
-43 ANSSLFSATDTLSV
+43 TNSSLFSATDTLSV
-57 RIVVPNVSVV
+57 RIVIPNVSVV

-84 FDYPISRALLTKST
+84 FDYPISRALLAKST

-151 FFRDVQSLE
+151 FFRDAQSLE
-160 FVQDTLS
+160 FTQDTLS
-167 KESIAALKATFGAE
+167 K
-181 SFLERED
+181 
-188 GSVVLT
+188 
-194 DKAEKFVSGWKKA
+194 
-207 LESVNDAQSTLDSL
+207 
-221 IKKDANFDGEL
+221 
-232 SGDELG
+232 
-238 SQSVSILQST
+238 
-248 VTTTIEVVLFLWV
+248 
-261 TASVSSSSLKD
+261 
-272 AWVLNFSSQS
+272 
-282 WEQFKS
+282 
-288 AFAEFFSEKDE
+288 
-299 KGANSSKNER
+299 
-309 ADESGD
+309 
-315 LSDETSQKSF
+315 
-325 DKAKFFYAHLNNSF
+325 
-339 ALMSAS
+339 
-345 FVGAYQAKNLSLD
+345 
-358 LLGGVVFDLAQTSLN
+358 
-373 LQSKF
+373 
-378 LAQNKA
+378 